1 MLSMACITILC
12 FNLTHFSWYIFILV
26 LISSQSIKLI
36 SNSSP
41 QGYTRATC
49 SMDRSSFTEK
59 IKTESTARYSS
70 LLTCKCRFLSAIS
83 TFEGGYTWENPPIRR
98 YGAIS
103 GACII
108 YQNRQNLV
116 YFKYFIAFVLCSKIL
131 REFFFCLTVSWNV
144 HAALSLP
151 LFFCLDRGITMYNTR
166 PETEHVAPWP

>member
-1 MLSMACITILC
+1 M
-12 FNLTHFSWYIFILV
+12 
-26 LISSQSIKLI
+26 ISSQSTKLI

-41 QGYTRATC
+41 QRYTRATC

-103 GACII
+103 DACII

-131 REFFFCLTVSWNV
+131 REFFFLFDCELECTCCLVPSTIF
-144 HAALSLP
+144 LL
-151 LFFCLDRGITMYNTR
+151 G
-166 PETEHVAPWP
+166 